1 MTEIFDMGKTPEIIS
16 CLIDL
21 SPIERTLGR
30 VDKMHM
36 KFSMSLPTF
45 TDMGKHLRFQISEG
59 KLIN

>member
-1 MTEIFDMGKTPEIIS
+1 MGKTPEIIS

-45 TDMGKHLRFQISEG
+45 TDRGKHLRFQISEG
-59 KLIN
+59 KIIK

>member
-1 MTEIFDMGKTPEIIS
+1 MGKTPEIIS

-36 KFSMSLPTF
+36 KLSISQHRQDLQL
-45 TDMGKHLRFQISEG
+45 GENLLVLRCEIKE
-59 KLIN
+59 INCQK